1 MGGVLVRKLV
11 KPTKVVC
18 SRAPNERRFGQIVPA
33 QAEPDIG
40 TAGAG
45 VLGEADAT
53 VGQELGCFDPPNRIL
68 DQVAKLLSLPVADG
82 CPKVLNLDQPLADKH
97 HLSHVGDAGDQE

>member
-1 MGGVLVRKLV
+1 MGGILVRKLV

-18 SRAPNERRFGQIVPA
+18 SWAPNERRFGQIVPA

-45 VLGEADAT
+45 VLGKADAT
-53 VGQELGCFDPPNRIL
+53 VGQELGRFDSANGIL
-68 DQVAKLLSLPVADG
+68 DQVAELFSLFV
-82 CPKVLNLDQPLADKH
+82 
-97 HLSHVGDAGDQE
+97 S